1 MMVERSS
8 NRSMKALISFLL
20 FLLLFW
26 TTAALAQSA
35 GPSSPTQT
43 PPSTLENSTPG
54 EGMAGGAPAEPPQR
68 SRADGWFNRSGS
80 GLFIS
85 LTPFATAVTLLVL
98 LLIILLPF
106 LIRAAYKRGTRGY
119 FKTVHTGQ
127 RRVV

>member
-1 MMVERSS
+1 
-8 NRSMKALISFLL
+8 MKALVSFLL

-35 GPSSPTQT
+35 NPPPTQT
-43 PPSTLENSTPG
+43 PPTTLENSTPG
-54 EGMAGGAPAEPPQR
+54 EGMEGGASAEPPQR

-106 LIRAAYKRGTRGY
+106 FIRAAYKRGTRGY
-119 FKTVHTGQ
+119 FKTVQTGQ
-127 RRVV
+127 RRVA

>member
-1 MMVERSS
+1 MTVERRFSNNSAKGVISS
-8 NRSMKALISFLL
+8 LL
-20 FLLLFW
+20 FLLLLW
-26 TTAALAQSA
+26 TTVASAQSA
-35 GPSSPTQT
+35 GPPAQT

-54 EGMAGGAPAEPPQR
+54 EGMEGGVPAEPPQR

-106 LIRAAYKRGTRGY
+106 FIRAAYKRGTRGY

-127 RRVV
+127 RRVA

>member
-1 MMVERSS
+1 
-8 NRSMKALISFLL
+8 MKALISSLL

-26 TTAALAQSA
+26 TTAASAQSA
-35 GPSSPTQT
+35 NPPPTQNPPSS
-43 PPSTLENSTPG
+43 LENNSPG
-54 EGMAGGAPAEPPQR
+54 EGGAPAEPPQR

-127 RRVV
+127 RRVA

>member
-1 MMVERSS
+1 
-8 NRSMKALISFLL
+8 MKALISSLL

-26 TTAALAQSA
+26 TTAASAQSA
-35 GPSSPTQT
+35 NPPSTQT
-43 PPSTLENSTPG
+43 PPSSLENNSPG
-54 EGMAGGAPAEPPQR
+54 EGGAPTEPPQR

-127 RRVV
+127 RRVA